1 MSSSAMRS
9 EPNAPLKP
17 VGKVST
23 PSKTG
28 PALPSRELFPAGGDA
43 ATFTLRNVDA
53 SSVEQARQLRK
64 SDFEQ
69 YKRFHNFFTA
79 REETM
84 AREIDAKYKDKRE
97 RIDKWVRDSIGSDV
111 QTCLEQRKETRDAL
125 LGLLMVSAALAK
137 HGKPVLDAKDA
148 LGEMDDLVST
158 RFRTYG
164 LRSHEEKKYR
174 DDSRSTNKSN
184 KQVAHTVGLG
194 YVLELVLSLPAEK
207 RVDSEDLKE
216 ILNHSDN
223 MRLVLTTTNQGLHKQ
238 VDKALMSPST
248 PGEAD
253 EWTQV
258 GRDRLVQIIKVVQ
271 SERFQSAMIE
281 AGGDHLYDAIR
292 HRLKQADDS
301 LWEDAKDKPALTHKN
316 IRAREAYAAKVKP
329 KKDAQR
335 RKERHIKEDGT
346 PDRRYREN
354 KALPATAIPAAAA
367 SGRET
372 LPPAPT
378 TVKRPSTVRS
388 SEAVE
393 IIHMKKDGTPDLRYR
408 ENRVAANNAAATAV
422 KSAVSAASGVHLN
435 MDGTPDMRFK
445 ENKAQVESA
454 SPPVTSTTQSRPAA
468 VASSTSYS
476 PYASGFATS
485 SGSSSSSGGREMH
498 TGPRGGTFYYTASG
512 NKSYVK

>member
-1 MSSSAMRS
+1 MSHSAKRS

-17 VGKVST
+17 VGKAST
-23 PSKTG
+23 PSKTD
-28 PALPSRELFPAGGDA
+28 PSLPSRELFSNGHEA
-43 ATFTLRNVDA
+43 ASFDLRNVDV
-53 SSVEQARQLRK
+53 SSVEQARQLRE
-64 SDFEQ
+64 SDYEQ

-84 AREIDAKYKDKRE
+84 AREIDAKYEVKRE

-111 QTCLEQRKETRDAL
+111 QTCLEHRKESKDTL
-125 LGLLMVSAALAK
+125 LEKSSAQN
-137 HGKPVLDAKDA
+137 KDT
-148 LGEMDDLVST
+148 LQT
-158 RFRTYG
+158 
-164 LRSHEEKKYR
+164 
-174 DDSRSTNKSN
+174 
-184 KQVAHTVGLG
+184 AHTVGLEFMLNLDLG
-194 YVLELVLSLPAEK
+194 LPAEK
-207 RVDSEDLKE
+207 RMGSEALKE
-216 ILNHSDN
+216 VLNHSDN
-223 MRLVLTTTNQGLHKQ
+223 MRLVLTATNQGLHKQ
-238 VDKALMSPST
+238 VDKGLKASST
-248 PGEAD
+248 PGEVD
-253 EWTQV
+253 GWTAR
-258 GRDRLVQIIKVVQ
+258 GRGRLLEIIQAVQ

-301 LWEDAKDKPALTHKN
+301 LWEDAKDKSTLTRKN

-335 RKERHIKEDGT
+335 RKERHIKKDGT

-408 ENRVAANNAAATAV
+408 ENKGKASSTRAIGTRSTA
-422 KSAVSAASGVHLN
+422 SAASGVHLKR
-435 MDGTPDMRFK
+435 DGTPDMRFK
-445 ENKAQVESA
+445 ENKVSV
-454 SPPVTSTTQSRPAA
+454 PSTTHSRPAA
-468 VASSTSYS
+468 TAYSTSS
-476 PYASGFATS
+476 SLYASGYAA
-485 SGSSSSSGGREMH
+485 SGWSSSGGGREMY
-498 TGPRGGTFYYTASG
+498 TGPRGGTYYINSNG
-512 NKSYVK
+512 NKSYV